1 MNTTQAEL
9 FKVSAE
15 PVSQIVVLV
24 IHQLIAFFKNRM

>member
-15 PVSQIVVLV
+15 PVSQIDCFGNPSTNS
-24 IHQLIAFFKNRM
+24 IP